1 MIEKK
6 FLLLKEIKEIISV
19 QKTKLDKVE
28 ELENL
33 INQEQEKIDELKK
46 IDENL
51 QKNKY
56 IYSKSE
62 REKLIEII
70 EEINTLKQNIIAE
83 YSVKLEDYKKQ
94 EKQLNTSRELANK
107 YYQKPPIMPRF
118 FDTLLK

>member
-94 EKQLNTSRELANK
+94 EKQLNTSRELANNIIK
-107 YYQKPPIMPRF
+107 NRQLCRDFLIHY
-118 FDTLLK
+118 